1 MFNMDTINNYKV
13 LKVNVNIMS
22 EKVQDSPKKTKNT
35 LNMMQFKNMST
46 IGKWRL
52 QLPVENSDDIFLAFV
67 QIKAI
72 YNAHVYN

>member
-1 MFNMDTINNYKV
+1 MDTINNYKV

-35 LNMMQFKNMST
+35 LNMMQFENMST

>member
-1 MFNMDTINNYKV
+1 MFNMDTINNYKL

-35 LNMMQFKNMST
+35 LNMMQFENMST

-67 QIKAI
+67 QIKSI